1 MRVLPSWKSL
11 GGVVRRQ
18 NRPNYL
24 SEREGGSREEFRGPP
39 APEKICAPLRNTK
52 PQTPITDHHTCVR
65 SHVATRSHR
74 PQGARAIP
82 APTGQSIPA
91 QGSAL
96 GIRPRTFPH
105 SNGTP
110 QMVAS
115 PTRADTRARTMRRS
129 FRAHPYAPSVPRM
142 HTHHPCPR
150 CMPTTLSPWLHPGLV
165 CVAPLGQMES
175 GTHICS
181 RADPGTS
188 PVRSR
193 EMRRASIGYNGATAG
208 RRCGRRR
215 GNDRPRSLGL

>member
-24 SEREGGSREEFRGPP
+24 SEREGGSREEFRGPSP
-39 APEKICAPLRNTK
+39 PLPKICIARRNNG
-52 PQTPITDHHTCVR
+52 PQTPITDHHSFVR
-65 SHVATRSHR
+65 SHVATRSQR
-74 PQGARAIP
+74 QQGARAIP

-115 PTRADTRARTMRRS
+115 PTRARTMRRS
-129 FRAHPYAPSVPRM
+129 FRAHPYPPSMSRMHVCCPIPQGCTLGWYALTLWVKWNPALSQGCTLSWYALTLWVKRKAAPISAPGPTPVPRQ
-142 HTHHPCPR
+142 C
-150 CMPTTLSPWLHPGLV
+150 
-165 CVAPLGQMES
+165 A
-175 GTHICS
+175 
-181 RADPGTS
+181 
-188 PVRSR
+188 
-193 EMRRASIGYNGATAG
+193 AG
-208 RRCGRRR
+208 R
-215 GNDRPRSLGL
+215 